1 MARVLIIG
9 GGVAGPVAAMAL
21 QRAGIDAVVHEA
33 YAPTSQEKVGSY
45 LTVASNGIDALRV
58 IGADTPDTRAGR
70 GRGHR
75 QVGHRAGT
83 ASGELHQ
90 LQGPRPGCPMED
102 LPVALSG
109 PAASVIGW
117 PNPPGDLALDPAHR
131 IGGVVALVAARVVDA
146 ARPVRPVA
154 LRGRRQSLPHRP
166 PTPYQPLASRLNR
179 LPVRFRALS
188 SLLSRV
194 GVGLSGATMDREVA
208 D

>member
-1 MARVLIIG
+1 
-9 GGVAGPVAAMAL
+9 
-21 QRAGIDAVVHEA
+21 
-33 YAPTSQEKVGSY
+33 
-45 LTVASNGIDALRV
+45 
-58 IGADTPDTRAGR
+58 
-70 GRGHR
+70 
-75 QVGHRAGT
+75 
-83 ASGELHQ
+83 
-90 LQGPRPGCPMED
+90 
-102 LPVALSG
+102 VALSG

-179 LPVRFRALS
+179 LPVRFRTLS